1 MYFFQYMFIM
11 LIRFSLYYLMFGWYL
26 KLVIDVIL
34 NLDNLDVLG
43 KFISYLNY
51 VEKFKKRL

>member
-1 MYFFQYMFIM
+1 MFIM
-11 LIRFSLYYLMFGWYL
+11 LIGFSLYYLMFGWYL